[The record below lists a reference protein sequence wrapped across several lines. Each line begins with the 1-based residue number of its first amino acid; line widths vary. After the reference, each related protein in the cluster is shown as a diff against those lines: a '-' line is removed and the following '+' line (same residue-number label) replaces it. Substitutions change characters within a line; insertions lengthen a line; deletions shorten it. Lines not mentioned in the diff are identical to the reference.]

1 MPKTVDVAGL
11 SNTAKVYA
19 PYLASLPFLAFNEV
33 AAALKMTILEVDGE
47 HIRVNKRRKAGIL
60 APYTAGG
67 TSGSTDE
74 IMKFIEMKL
83 KPERTYA
90 DLRDNV
96 TNYDDVKVIS
106 KNGNF
111 ASNTSKKHPLEL
123 LITQDVMTSYGED
136 VVDCMFHAERNIAVK
151 SPMTAFTGF
160 NPKLDIL
167 TAGGLIST
175 ADKNLINTGAIAA
188 ATAYDQLV
196 QFIGSANS
204 FLRKNAYLYITESVL
219 RKAKTQYKDKV
230 KAHNDP
236 TTSEMIEKLKDD
248 AFCSKL
254 EILTHP
260 ALGTGDRLMLTAPD
274 MLDFGVNKT
283 ADDKFVQ
290 VRPIG
295 DDPNDV
301 QFWIQASYDTRIN
314 DVHCKVFQMN
324 DQANTAPELAGDYR

>member
-1 MPKTVDVAGL
+1 MANSVNIAGL
-11 SNTAKVYA
+11 SNAAKVYA
-19 PYLASLPFLAFNEV
+19 PFLMALPFLSFNEV
-33 AAALKMTILEVDGE
+33 AAALKMNILEVEGE
-47 HIRVNKRRKAGIL
+47 HIIVNKRRKAGLL
-60 APYTAGG
+60 APYKVGG
-67 TSGSTDE
+67 TTANNDE

-111 ASNTSKKHPLEL
+111 ANNQTKKHPLEL
-123 LITQDVMTSYGED
+123 LIVQDIITSYGED
-136 VVDCMFHAERNIAVK
+136 VIECMFHAERDTSVK

-167 TAGGLIST
+167 TAAGFIS
-175 ADKNLINTGAIAA
+175 AAEKNLVNTGAIAA

-196 QFIGSANS
+196 EFIADAHP

-219 RKAKTQYKDKV
+219 RKAKAHYKEKV
-230 KAHNDP
+230 KAHDDP
-236 TTSEMIEKLKDD
+236 TTAQMIEKLKDD
-248 AFCSKL
+248 AFCTNL

-260 ALGTGDRLMLTAPD
+260 ALGIGDRLMLTAPG
-274 MLDFGVNKT
+274 MLDFGVNKIS
-283 ADDKFVQ
+283 DDKFVQ

-295 DDPNDV
+295 EDPNDV

-314 DVHCKVFQMN
+314 DVHQKVFRMN
-324 DQANTAPELAGDYR
+324 NQANTAPELAGDYR